1 MVLQVVIL
9 RDGLLVG
16 TEVFV
21 PGSYSVGSAPLSD
34 LKLDD
39 PSIQQQQ
46 AVLYFQNGKAA
57 IQDMGGGVFVNGIKV
72 TACEIRSMDEVV
84 VGPFVLKARIVAQRP
99 PAPAMSPEMA
109 ALLGAAPPQP
119 SNPALGAAPPGASW
133 PAMPAVTHRP
143 SQILPPQSEPVLMP
157 TPAPV
162 AKPQGTVASARRM
175 AQQAQKATAPVA
187 APAPQPAVRA
197 KPEPTTD
204 EHLLLEPEP
213 PTRQE
218 VLSQDDRPTFA
229 PGALM
234 AESLAPAPAKAKGN
248 GVHAREAEV
257 PAPVALGKAPRQP
270 TAAKAQAPV
279 QVQAPVAPAP
289 AAKAAKPAKAA
300 KAKAPKLSTAGL
312 AAGGGGATKLR
323 LYYELHWQG
332 TRHGSMSFGVE
343 PSLLRRTVMKSRPPR
358 PIVSSTAMGPEF
370 PYWGF
375 DGIPKGKFM
384 IAEPVGS
391 AYRVY
396 VPSTAKIERRQ
407 GGDFQPINPGDLER
421 NGEHA
426 YLSLAAGG
434 QARITA
440 AGMTLYATVAPP
452 AEKVKVNPL
461 RGQPWLLIALLVLFG
476 GGGISGLVMMP
487 KAAEEPDFTAK
498 GLDPVAVRLAIQPP
512 EKKQKAKEKVEKIS
526 KKDEAVVETKA
537 EKKIKKDLPKQ
548 VVAAAPAE
556 TKALKQLAK
565 LAAAGPAMGDMLAAV
580 DKLGNG
586 PGAKNAKSGFHLSGL
601 VGKAPIANAGLG
613 TFGLG
618 GGGKGGVGTLGA
630 EILRGRGGGGIGA
643 MGAGGVGKGA
653 VGGMVTHA
661 TSRSVGVPQGNI
673 DREAVA
679 KTINAHLQ
687 EVRACYERAL
697 IKDPGLA
704 GKVVLEWT
712 IGTTGAVVAAKTKSS
727 TLKNSAVEG
736 CILSALK
743 SWQFPQPRGGVV
755 IISYPFLFNSVGF

>member
-1 MVLQVVIL
+1 
-9 RDGLLVG
+9 
-16 TEVFV
+16 
-21 PGSYSVGSAPLSD
+21 VGSAPLSD

-39 PSIQQQQ
+39 PAIQQQQ

-84 VGPFVLKARIVAQRP
+84 VGPFVLKCRIVAQRP

-109 ALLGAAPPQP
+109 ALLGAAPPRP
-119 SNPALGAAPPGASW
+119 SAPSLAAAPPGASW
-133 PAMPAVTHRP
+133 PAMPQVPHAA
-143 SQILPPQSEPVLMP
+143 SQVALPAPELHP
-157 TPAPV
+157 TPVPV
-162 AKPQGTVASARRM
+162 SKPQGTVASARRI
-175 AQQAQKATAPVA
+175 AQQAQKA
-187 APAPQPAVRA
+187 APQPQPQSPPQRRA
-197 KPEPTTD
+197 PEPTTD
-204 EHLLLEPEP
+204 EHALALEAEP
-213 PTRQE
+213 STQQGE
-218 VLSQDDRPTFA
+218 VQRDDRPTFV
-229 PGALM
+229 PGSLDLEA
-234 AESLAPAPAKAKGN
+234 LAPKAKGGN
-248 GVHAREAEV
+248 GVHARQAEV
-257 PAPVALGKAPRQP
+257 PAAAPPQALGKAQRAP
-270 TAAKAQAPV
+270 TAQKVQAKAEKAAEKAPAQAPA
-279 QVQAPVAPAP
+279 QVQAQAP
-289 AAKAAKPAKAA
+289 AKPAKAPKPA
-300 KAKAPKLSTAGL
+300 KPAKAPKISTAGMT
-312 AAGGGGATKLR
+312 AGGGRKVTKLR
-323 LYYELHWQG
+323 LYYELHWRG
-332 TRHGSMSFGVE
+332 TRHGAVSFGSE
-343 PSLLRRTVMKSRPPR
+343 SSRRGK
-358 PIVSSTAMGPEF
+358 PILSSTARGPEF

-375 DGIPKGKFM
+375 DGVPKGKFP
-384 IAEPVGS
+384 IAQIIGES
-391 AYRVY
+391 YRVY
-396 VPSTAKIERRQ
+396 VPSTAKVERRQ
-407 GGDFQPINPGDLER
+407 AGDFQALST
-421 NGEHA
+421 GELDREGELQ
-426 YLSLAAGG
+426 YLTLGPGG
-434 QARITA
+434 QARFTTE
-440 AGMTLYATVAPP
+440 GMTLYASVAPP

-461 RGQPWLLIALLVLFG
+461 KGLPWLLIVLLTVNISGGITALVL
-476 GGGISGLVMMP
+476 MP
-487 KAAEEPDFTAK
+487 KASDEPDFTAK
-498 GLDPVAVRLAIQPP
+498 GLDPVAVRLAIQPK
-512 EKKQKAKEKVEKIS
+512 EKKEKAKEKVEKIK

-537 EKKIKKDLPKQ
+537 EKKITKQIPKA
-548 VVAAAPAE
+548 VAPAE
-556 TKALKQLAK
+556 SKALKQLAK

-618 GGGKGGVGTLGA
+618 GGGKGGLGTLGA

-687 EVRACYERAL
+687 EVRGCYERAL

-712 IGTTGAVVAAKTKSS
+712 IGTTGSVVAAKTKSS

-743 SWQFPQPRGGVV
+743 TWQFPQPRGGVV

>member
-39 PSIQQQQ
+39 PAIQQQQ

-57 IQDMGGGVFVNGIKV
+57 IQDMGGGVYVNGIKV
-72 TACEIRSMDEVV
+72 TACEVRSMDEVV
-84 VGPFVLKARIVAQRP
+84 VGPFVLKIRVVAQKTA
-99 PAPAMSPEMA
+99 APAVPPEVA
-109 ALLGAAPPQP
+109 ALLGGAPPRP
-119 SNPALGAAPPGASW
+119 SAPSIAAAPPGASW
-133 PAMPAVTHRP
+133 PAMPQVPHAA
-143 SQILPPQSEPVLMP
+143 SQVALPAPELHP
-157 TPAPV
+157 TPAPTG
-162 AKPQGTVASARRM
+162 KPQGTVASARRI
-175 AQQAQKATAPVA
+175 AQKVPL
-187 APAPQPAVRA
+187 PAPQKRA
-197 KPEPTTD
+197 KQPTTD
-204 EHLLLEPEP
+204 EHALELEREP
-213 PTRQE
+213 GTVNE
-218 VLSQDDRPTFA
+218 VVHQDDRPTFV
-229 PGALM
+229 PGALDP
-234 AESLAPAPAKAKGN
+234 EPELELARPQKKARGNGAHVREGQMPTATPGEGRPPAPALAKA
-248 GVHAREAEV
+248 AR
-257 PAPVALGKAPRQP
+257 PP
-270 TAAKAQAPV
+270 TAQQRAQAPEK
-279 QVQAPVAPAP
+279 
-289 AAKAAKPAKAA
+289 AKPEKAKPEKAKPAKA
-300 KAKAPKLSTAGL
+300 KPAKAPKVPT
-312 AAGGGGATKLR
+312 GGGRGKSGLR
-323 LYYELHWQG
+323 LYYELHWSG
-332 TRHGSMSFGVE
+332 TRHGSVSFGPE
-343 PSLLRRTVMKSRPPR
+343 SSRKGK
-358 PIVSSTAMGPEF
+358 PILGSSAMGPEF

-375 DGIPKGKFM
+375 DGVPRGKFA
-384 IAEPVGS
+384 IAQVRGDS
-391 AYRVY
+391 YRLF
-396 VPSTAKIERRQ
+396 VPSIAKIERRQ
-407 GGDFQPINPGDLER
+407 GADFQPVGAGELDQDGDLR
-421 NGEHA
+421 YMTLG
-426 YLSLAAGG
+426 SGG
-434 QARITA
+434 QARFTSG
-440 AGMTLYATVAPP
+440 GMTLYATVAPP
-452 AEKVKVNPL
+452 PEKVKVNPL
-461 RGQPWLLIALLVLFG
+461 KGLPWLLIALLVLIG
-476 GGGISGLVMMP
+476 GGGVTTLVMMP

-512 EKKQKAKEKVEKIS
+512 EKKEKAKQKVEKI
-526 KKDEAVVETKA
+526 KKKEEAVVESKP
-537 EKKIKKDLPKQ
+537 EKKITKQLPKQ
-548 VVAAAPAE
+548 VVQAAPAE

-601 VGKAPIANAGLG
+601 VGKQPIANAGLG

-643 MGAGGVGKGA
+643 MGAGGVGHGA

-687 EVRACYERAL
+687 EVRGCYERAL
-697 IKDPGLA
+697 LKDPGLA

-712 IGTTGAVVAAKTKSS
+712 IGTTGSVTAAKTKSS
-727 TLKNSAVEG
+727 TLKNATVEG

-743 SWQFPQPRGGVV
+743 TWQFPQPRGGVV

>member
-39 PSIQQQQ
+39 PAIQQQQ

-57 IQDMGGGVFVNGIKV
+57 IQDMGGGVYVNGIKV
-72 TACEIRSMDEVV
+72 TACEVRSMDEVV
-84 VGPFVLKARIVAQRP
+84 VGPFVLKIRVVAQKAA
-99 PAPAMSPEMA
+99 APAVPPEVA
-109 ALLGAAPPQP
+109 ALLGGAPPRP
-119 SNPALGAAPPGASW
+119 SAPSIAAAPPGASW
-133 PAMPAVTHRP
+133 PAMPAVPRAA
-143 SQILPPQSEPVLMP
+143 SQVALPAPELHP
-157 TPAPV
+157 TPAPT
-162 AKPQGTVASARRM
+162 AKGQGTVASARRI
-175 AQQAQKATAPVA
+175 AQQAQKV
-187 APAPQPAVRA
+187 APQPKRS
-197 KPEPTTD
+197 KKPTTD
-204 EHLLLEPEP
+204 EHLLELEREP
-213 PTRQE
+213 GTMQE
-218 VLSQDDRPTFA
+218 AVHQDDRPTFV
-229 PGALM
+229 PGALDP
-234 AESLAPAPAKAKGN
+234 EPAPRAPQKLRGNGVHVREGLMPTATPGEGRPAAPPLGKAAPRPPTAQRAQAQEKAKAKAKPAAPAKA
-248 GVHAREAEV
+248 
-257 PAPVALGKAPRQP
+257 
-270 TAAKAQAPV
+270 
-279 QVQAPVAPAP
+279 
-289 AAKAAKPAKAA
+289 
-300 KAKAPKLSTAGL
+300 PKVSTAGMT
-312 AAGGGGATKLR
+312 AGGGRTQTRLR
-323 LYYELHWQG
+323 LYYELHWRG
-332 TRHGSMSFGVE
+332 MRHGSVSFGPE
-343 PSLLRRTVMKSRPPR
+343 SSRKGK
-358 PIVSSTAMGPEF
+358 PILGSSAMGPEF

-375 DGIPKGKFM
+375 EGVPRGKFP
-384 IAEPVGS
+384 IAQARGD
-391 AYRVY
+391 AYRLF

-407 GGDFQPINPGDLER
+407 GGDFQGVNAGELDHEGDRL
-421 NGEHA
+421 
-426 YLSLAAGG
+426 YLTLGAGG
-434 QARITA
+434 QARFTA
-440 AGMTLYATVAPP
+440 GGMTLYASVAPP

-461 RGQPWLLIALLVLFG
+461 KGLPWLLLVLLML
-476 GGGISGLVMMP
+476 ISGGAVTALVMMP
-487 KAAEEPDFTAK
+487 KAAEAPDFTAK
-498 GLDPVAVRLAIQPP
+498 GLDPVAVRLAIQPK
-512 EKKQKAKEKVEKIS
+512 EKKEKAKEKVEKI
-526 KKDEAVVETKA
+526 KKKEEAVVETKP
-537 EKKIKKDLPKQ
+537 EKKVTKQLPKQ
-548 VVAAAPAE
+548 VVQQAPAE

-601 VGKAPIANAGLG
+601 VGKQPIANAGLG

-643 MGAGGVGKGA
+643 MGSGGVGHGA

-687 EVRACYERAL
+687 EVRGCYERAL
-697 IKDPGLA
+697 LKDPGLA

-712 IGTTGAVVAAKTKSS
+712 IGTTGSVTAAKTKSS
-727 TLKNSAVEG
+727 TLKNVTVEG

-743 SWQFPQPRGGVV
+743 TWQFPQPRGGVV

>member
-39 PSIQQQQ
+39 PGIAQQQ

-57 IQDMGGGVFVNGIKV
+57 IQDMGGGVFVNGIKI

-84 VGPFVLKARIVAQRP
+84 VGPFVLKCRVVAQKAA
-99 PAPAMSPEMA
+99 APAVPPEVA
-109 ALLGAAPPQP
+109 ALLGGAPPPP
-119 SNPALGAAPPGASW
+119 SHPSLSAAPPGASW
-133 PAMPAVTHRP
+133 PAMPQVAHAA
-143 SQILPPQSEPVLMP
+143 SQVQLPAPDLHP
-157 TPAPV
+157 TPAPTG
-162 AKPQGTVASARRM
+162 KPQGTVASARRI
-175 AQQAQKATAPVA
+175 AQQKAAVPL
-187 APAPQPAVRA
+187 PSPQPSRA
-197 KPEPTTD
+197 RREPTTD
-204 EHLLLEPEP
+204 EHLLENEFFGQQDVVHQDERPTFVPGAAPEPEP
-213 PTRQE
+213 PRQK
-218 VLSQDDRPTFA
+218 VKP
-229 PGALM
+229 
-234 AESLAPAPAKAKGN
+234 N
-248 GVHAREAEV
+248 GVRMKESEI
-257 PAPVALGKAPRQP
+257 P
-270 TAAKAQAPV
+270 TATPGHGSPQRAPTPQPQRPPQRV
-279 QVQAPVAPAP
+279 PSLPQVP
-289 AAKAAKPAKAA
+289 AAKAPAPKAAARAAAPAKPAKPAKA
-300 KAKAPKLSTAGL
+300 PRIHGEGM
-312 AAGGGGATKLR
+312 AAGGRRSRLR
-323 LYYELHWQG
+323 LYYELHWRG
-332 TRHGSMSFGVE
+332 TRHGSMSYGPE
-343 PSLLRRTVMKSRPPR
+343 SARKGK
-358 PIVSSTAMGPEF
+358 PILGSTEMGPEF

-375 DGIPKGKFM
+375 EGVPRGKFP
-384 IAEPVGS
+384 IAEQLTG

-396 VPSTAKIERRQ
+396 VPSSAKVERRQ
-407 GGDFQPINPGDLER
+407 GGDFQPVSTGDLDR
-421 NGEHA
+421 DGDRL

-434 QARITA
+434 QARIIA
-440 AGMTLYATVAPP
+440 SGMTLYATVAPP

-461 RGQPWLLIALLVLFG
+461 RGLPWLFLVLFTLFFSG
-476 GGGISGLVMMP
+476 GVSVLVMMP
-487 KAAEEPDFTAK
+487 RSPEEPDFTAK

-512 EKKQKAKEKVEKIS
+512 ERKQKAKERVEKLKEKS
-526 KKDEAVVETKA
+526 KEAVVETKA
-537 EKKIKKDLPKQ
+537 EKKVKKELPKQ
-548 VVAAAPAE
+548 VVQAAPAE

-586 PGAKNAKSGFHLSGL
+586 PGSKNAKTGFHLSGL
-601 VGKAPIANAGLG
+601 VGKQPIANAGLG

-643 MGAGGVGKGA
+643 MGAGGVGRGA

-687 EVRACYERAL
+687 EVRGCYERAL

-712 IGTTGAVVAAKTKSS
+712 IGQTGAVTAAKTKSS

-743 SWQFPQPRGGVV
+743 TWQFPQPRGGVV